1 MNTLLSFMD
10 KIYGDSK
17 TLSIIYVVGAI
28 LLFVFIIL
36 LMISLRKKDKNEVKI
51 IDEPKIDENKEI
63 KTSEIK
69 DDTENIKVE
78 EVEKVVPIKDEKK
91 EVETKSNETLESIFE
106 KTTIIPLDEV
116 DKTDMNKDEKVS
128 EGIANETKNDEK
140 IVNQV
145 ESNDDEIENLLSREN
160 DVSIKESVA
169 ETEKTSNAVN
179 ISAEIPDV
187 DSYVDN
193 IVKKAYEKNEQ
204 FSSVYVGNN
213 TSTIKLDKVM
223 ENLNVDEAVMESIVP
238 DSEKSD
244 TSVKSEKAVEI
255 PRTVSEVE
263 SKDISL
269 ENKESIETP
278 KTVEIKGNTSSLDGL
293 KRALEEKKKETNL
306 KSDDL
311 KAKLDELNAV
321 KDNNSEAMKAEELLN
336 KLNAMKE
343 K

>member
-1 MNTLLSFMD
+1 M
-10 KIYGDSK
+10 
-17 TLSIIYVVGAI
+17 
-28 LLFVFIIL
+28 
-36 LMISLRKKDKNEVKI
+36 
-51 IDEPKIDENKEI
+51 
-63 KTSEIK
+63 
-69 DDTENIKVE
+69 
-78 EVEKVVPIKDEKK
+78 
-91 EVETKSNETLESIFE
+91 ESIFE